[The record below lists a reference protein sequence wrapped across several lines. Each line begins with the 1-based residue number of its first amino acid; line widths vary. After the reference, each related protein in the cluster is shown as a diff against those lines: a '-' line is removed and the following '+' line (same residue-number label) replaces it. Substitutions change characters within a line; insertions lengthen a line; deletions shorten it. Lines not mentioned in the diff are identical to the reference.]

1 MKKMNARLVYE
12 IKHASKMLNEL
23 ECYLQQHPN
32 ELLLCMEQQPI
43 PGLPVIRQGTEQVYR
58 GYYYLWNTPWGL
70 AKRAEVEYSSYPQL
84 ADMRLQCISEKRE
97 DAVVMPEVVV
107 PEIAVAVVNPVTELA
122 TVYAAGTERD
132 FENETPVWQ
141 GKIPLYTK
149 WSSYNVLAQ
158 VQHALA
164 LAGAPYYAAKL
175 LVEAVDFPW
184 KDTEGIAVP
193 PAMITND
200 EVRLPVV
207 GYVYD
212 PDSKEVIFLS
222 LVGNKTAARSIWGSL
237 STAHRRRLT
246 LEYPNGYE
254 YRMAVS
260 VESSHNYTTY
270 TQPVDDNGLLQMHI
284 VDRRCTSSDD
294 TQAEAVYLVLPH
306 GSTEAEKYAAFAARL
321 DAVLPVGVPA
331 QWGKALYQLGLNNDL
346 VQVCGSGGDVD
357 VAYRLPAEGWLDLI
371 NTALQE
377 GQLQI

>member
-1 MKKMNARLVYE
+1 MNTIVLNYE
-12 IKHASKMLNEL
+12 QRHFTDFTGEL
-23 ECYLQQHPN
+23 QRYAAQGPN
-32 ELLLCMEQQPI
+32 KLLFCTEGNPI
-43 PGLPVIRQGTEQVYR
+43 PGLPMIKSGADAIYR
-58 GYYYLWNTPWGL
+58 NYSTLYQTPWGL
-70 AKRAEVEYSSYPQL
+70 AGRGSFSYSAFPVLSGMSVYSLVEPKQDVAL
-84 ADMRLQCISEKRE
+84 PGMTI
-97 DAVVMPEVVV
+97 PEL
-107 PEIAVAVVNPVTELA
+107 AVAVVNPVTGL
-122 TVYAAGTERD
+122 TSVYAGNGLEGRD
-132 FENETPVWQ
+132 LSSETPAWQ
-141 GKIPLYTK
+141 GKVSLPDRWYGYT
-149 WSSYNVLAQ
+149 VLNE
-158 VQHALA
+158 VRLTLA
-164 LAGAPYYAAKL
+164 LAGAPYYPTKI
-175 LVEAVDFPW
+175 LVEVVDFPW
-184 KDTEGIAVP
+184 KNNEGVASA
-193 PAMITND
+193 PAMIANE

-207 GYVYD
+207 GYAYD

-254 YRMAVS
+254 NRMAVS

-321 DAVLPVGVPA
+321 DAVLPVGVPT